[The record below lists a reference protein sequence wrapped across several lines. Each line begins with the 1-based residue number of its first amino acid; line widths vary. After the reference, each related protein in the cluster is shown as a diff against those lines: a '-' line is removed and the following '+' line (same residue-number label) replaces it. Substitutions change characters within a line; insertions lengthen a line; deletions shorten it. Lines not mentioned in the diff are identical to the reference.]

1 MKVGARRNSR
11 HEITVASK
19 LDHQEVLRIICD
31 SKSTAEEKAT
41 SICSLGNQQTQEIKA
56 LNKEVLI
63 AQRKLD
69 QVISGKN
76 SVFAKDV
83 MLKRRPQASE
93 IKALNKE
100 VLIAQ
105 RKLEQVI
112 SDKNAGDQS
121 TEQG

>member
-1 MKVGARRNSR
+1 MHTCEAPPLPSRWIYAQYGDHCTAKNS
-11 HEITVASK
+11 TSK
-19 LDHQEVLRIICD
+19 E
-31 SKSTAEEKAT
+31 
-41 SICSLGNQQTQEIKA
+41 TQEIKA